1 MPILISD
8 IRSKL
13 DEPRE
18 CILERAISKLKIG
31 RSLVKKAEISKTS
44 IDARKGKI
52 SLVSSVLLELN
63 VDEESMVKLIGDPHV
78 VFKRDEPL
86 LIAYGTE
93 KTKAPIVVAG
103 FGPAGMF
110 AALLLSEHGYRVV
123 VLERGEQIEER
134 TASVKRFWA
143 EGLLNPECN
152 VQFGEGGAGTFS
164 DGKLTTRIGD
174 ARCGYVLKRFVEF
187 GAPNEILTKA
197 KPHIGTDYLK
207 DVVCNIRKRIIENGG
222 QIRFNSKLTEFCKNV
237 QGMLTLQLESGE
249 KLEAAALILAI
260 GHSARDTFG
269 LLAEKGFAMTPKPFS
284 VGVRIEHLQSE
295 VDRALYHE
303 FAGHPL
309 LPKGEYQLSY
319 RQGEQAVYTF
329 CMCPGG
335 FVVPSASEPDT
346 VVVNGMSE
354 FARNQRNANAALV
367 VSVDS
372 RDYGSSPL
380 DGIAFQRHLERLAF
394 QMGGSDY
401 RAPVMTVGRY
411 LSGKT
416 GYDFGRVEPSYQI
429 GVAPGNFDSIFPKR
443 MNQMLRE
450 GLQRFGKKQRG
461 FDAPDTVL
469 TGVETRTS
477 SPVRIE
483 RDGECR
489 AIFHSEVYPCGEGAG
504 YAGGIM
510 SAAVDGIR
518 VAQAIMK
525 RFSPQN

>member
-78 VFKRDEPL
+78 VFKCDEPL

-222 QIRFNSKLTEFCKNV
+222 QIRFNSKLTEFCKKCTRYAYFTA
-237 QGMLTLQLESGE
+237 GKRRKTGSC
-249 KLEAAALILAI
+249 
-260 GHSARDTFG
+260 G
-269 LLAEKGFAMTPKPFS
+269 LNFS
-284 VGVRIEHLQSE
+284 DWTQRKRYLW
-295 VDRALYHE
+295 
-303 FAGHPL
+303 FAGRKRICDDAETL
-309 LPKGEYQLSY
+309 FCRSAY
-319 RQGEQAVYTF
+319 RT
-329 CMCPGG
+329 
-335 FVVPSASEPDT
+335 ST
-346 VVVNGMSE
+346 I
-354 FARNQRNANAALV
+354 R
-367 VSVDS
+367 
-372 RDYGSSPL
+372 
-380 DGIAFQRHLERLAF
+380 
-394 QMGGSDY
+394 GGS
-401 RAPVMTVGRY
+401 RP
-411 LSGKT
+411 LS
-416 GYDFGRVEPSYQI
+416 
-429 GVAPGNFDSIFPKR
+429 
-443 MNQMLRE
+443 
-450 GLQRFGKKQRG
+450 
-461 FDAPDTVL
+461 
-469 TGVETRTS
+469 
-477 SPVRIE
+477 
-483 RDGECR
+483 
-489 AIFHSEVYPCGEGAG
+489 
-504 YAGGIM
+504 
-510 SAAVDGIR
+510 
-518 VAQAIMK
+518 
-525 RFSPQN
+525 